1 MTKLF
6 ARLLVVE
13 IILYTALLFLIVQ
26 LTGPIVMQRI
36 YKEGTKREMV
46 MLSTAIRM
54 YEKQEGAPPR
64 NLSDL
69 SPEYFK
75 VTSGFLRDAGGID
88 YTYSPYHRKIC
99 SITYD
104 YCITF

>member
-13 IILYTALLFLIVQ
+13 IILYTALLFLIVK
-26 LTGPIVMQRI
+26 LASPIIMPHI
-36 YKEGTKREMV
+36 YKEGTKHEMG
-46 MLSTAIRM
+46 MLSTAIRL
-54 YEKQEGAPPR
+54 YEKHEGAPPR
-64 NLSDL
+64 SLSDL

-75 VTSGFLRDAGGID
+75 VTSGFLHDAGGID